1 MDLHSDDSSDDSSG
15 PFDDGSSSEAC
26 LSMMSSNRFFQYP
39 SDSDFDS
46 DTRVLKGSG
55 SDAWLRNLND
65 EEWEKLGRNI
75 TYQSRVEI
83 RLNEGALNDHKMSFF
98 CRGLRRHIMTNSIT
112 KMNLYENGLSAAAAQ
127 SMVPFLQ
134 NANFLKEL
142 YLSHNNFQ
150 SEGFNIMFLALRD
163 SPIHTLSCNYCG
175 IEAIEID
182 SEHIPK
188 HLTTLR
194 LRGNRINADGC
205 RQLSKLLQGGDSTL
219 KRLFLRNN
227 KIDDDGVAILVDA
240 LQNNASL
247 QILDLMS
254 NEGIFAEGRKL
265 CLKLVNDVSSITAT
279 LQSNRTLQEL
289 NVKNQNDQ
297 NDMLIQ
303 QHINKAAHIN
313 AENENDA
320 EAAGKEK
327 VIETQL
333 HSVKRAELAELQGVT
348 RSFYSEINPLH
359 LPEVLALA
367 GRHHGQGELYV
378 ALKSSI
384 AGVISTVNRKQWLQ
398 QQRAHHN
405 AIIAEHRT
413 KVGSIE
419 AELAAIEAAD
429 GPDAVD
435 IGSDSRCSKRRRKW
449 WWGLWGEA

>member
-1 MDLHSDDSSDDSSG
+1 MDMT
-15 PFDDGSSSEAC
+15 DDG
-26 LSMMSSNRFFQYP
+26 
-39 SDSDFDS
+39 
-46 DTRVLKGSG
+46 
-55 SDAWLRNLND
+55 WW
-65 EEWEKLGRNI
+65 EELGRDVSNN
-75 TYQSRVEI
+75 THLKNVY
-83 RLNEGALNDHKMSFF
+83 LNEGALNDHTVSLLF
-98 CRGLRRHIMTNSIT
+98 RGLTRSASIT
-112 KMNLYENGLSAAAAQ
+112 KMNLLENELSAVGLR

-134 NANFLKEL
+134 NANNLHEL
-142 YLSHNNFQ
+142 LLCENNNLQ
-150 SEGFNIMFLALRD
+150 SEGFNMLFRALRD
-163 SPIHTLSCNYCG
+163 SPIEGLNCDNCG
-175 IEAIEID
+175 IESIEID

-188 HLTTLR
+188 HLKSLH
-194 LRGNRINADGC
+194 LSGNKINADGC

-219 KRLFLRNN
+219 KHLNLYHN

-240 LQNNASL
+240 LQNNTSL
-247 QILDLMS
+247 TELDLML
-254 NEGIFAEGRKL
+254 NQGITAEGMKM
-265 CLKLVNDVSSITAT
+265 CLKLVNDISSIKAT
-279 LQSNRTLQEL
+279 LQSNQTLQEL
-289 NVKNQNDQ
+289 NVKNLNIKNQNDQ

-303 QHINKAAHIN
+303 QRINKATQIN
-313 AENENDA
+313 AQNENDV

-413 KVGSIE
+413 KVESIE

-429 GPDAVD
+429 GPDAAD
-435 IGSDSRCSKRRRKW
+435 IGSDFRSSKRRR
-449 WWGLWGEA
+449 A

>member
-1 MDLHSDDSSDDSSG
+1 VYS
-15 PFDDGSSSEAC
+15 PIE
-26 LSMMSSNRFFQYP
+26 
-39 SDSDFDS
+39 
-46 DTRVLKGSG
+46 
-55 SDAWLRNLND
+55 
-65 EEWEKLGRNI
+65 
-75 TYQSRVEI
+75 
-83 RLNEGALNDHKMSFF
+83 ALNCD
-98 CRGLRRHIMTNSIT
+98 N
-112 KMNLYENGLSAAAAQ
+112 
-127 SMVPFLQ
+127 
-134 NANFLKEL
+134 
-142 YLSHNNFQ
+142 
-150 SEGFNIMFLALRD
+150 
-163 SPIHTLSCNYCG
+163 CG

-188 HLTTLR
+188 HLKSLH
-194 LRGNRINADGC
+194 LNDNRINADGC
-205 RQLSKLLQGGDSTL
+205 RELAKLLQGGGAAIIDL
-219 KRLFLRNN
+219 LLNNN

-240 LQNNASL
+240 LQNNTSL

-254 NEGIFAEGRKL
+254 NQGIAAEGMKM

-313 AENENDA
+313 AENGNDA

-333 HSVKRAELAELQGVT
+333 HSVKRAGLARLQGVT
-348 RSFYSEINPLH
+348 RSFYSEINPLP

-405 AIIAEHRT
+405 AIIAEHRI
-413 KVGSIE
+413 KVESIE

-429 GPDAVD
+429 GPDAAD
-435 IGSDSRCSKRRRKW
+435 IGSDSRSSKRRR
-449 WWGLWGEA
+449 A

>member
-1 MDLHSDDSSDDSSG
+1 MAHIMY
-15 PFDDGSSSEAC
+15 SSSE
-26 LSMMSSNRFFQYP
+26 
-39 SDSDFDS
+39 DE
-46 DTRVLKGSG
+46 G
-55 SDAWLRNLND
+55 SDDEASSVYPETMLDKIKRNAPGTTTLSWGFFLRNMNMSD
-65 EEWEKLGRNI
+65 DGWEELGRNVSNN
-75 TYQSRVEI
+75 THLKNVY
-83 RLNEGALNDHKMSFF
+83 LNEGALNDRKMSFF
-98 CRGLRRHIMTNSIT
+98 FRGLTRSNTIKDVH
-112 KMNLYENGLSAAAAQ
+112 LYENRLSTVGVR

-134 NANFLKEL
+134 NANNLHEL
-142 YLSHNNFQ
+142 LLCDNNIK
-150 SEGFNIMFLALRD
+150 SEGFNAVFRALRD
-163 SPIHTLSCNYCG
+163 SPIEALNCDNCG

-182 SEHIPK
+182 SDYSPK

-194 LRGNRINADGC
+194 LNQNRINADGC
-205 RQLSKLLQGGDSTL
+205 SQISKLLQGGDSTL

-313 AENENDA
+313 AENGNDA

-333 HSVKRAELAELQGVT
+333 HSVKRAELARLQGVT

-435 IGSDSRCSKRRRKW
+435 IGSDSRRSKRRRKW
-449 WWGLWGEA
+449 WWGFWGEA

>member
-1 MDLHSDDSSDDSSG
+1 MLFRELCNS
-15 PFDDGSSSEAC
+15 PIE
-26 LSMMSSNRFFQYP
+26 
-39 SDSDFDS
+39 
-46 DTRVLKGSG
+46 
-55 SDAWLRNLND
+55 
-65 EEWEKLGRNI
+65 
-75 TYQSRVEI
+75 
-83 RLNEGALNDHKMSFF
+83 ALNCD
-98 CRGLRRHIMTNSIT
+98 N
-112 KMNLYENGLSAAAAQ
+112 
-127 SMVPFLQ
+127 
-134 NANFLKEL
+134 
-142 YLSHNNFQ
+142 
-150 SEGFNIMFLALRD
+150 
-163 SPIHTLSCNYCG
+163 CG

-188 HLTTLR
+188 HLKSLH
-194 LRGNRINADGC
+194 LNDNRINADGC
-205 RQLSKLLQGGDSTL
+205 SELANLLQGGGAAIINL
-219 KRLFLRNN
+219 LLNNN

-240 LQNNASL
+240 LQNNTSL

-254 NEGIFAEGRKL
+254 NQGIAAEGMKM

-367 GRHHGQGELYV
+367 
-378 ALKSSI
+378 
-384 AGVISTVNRKQWLQ
+384 
-398 QQRAHHN
+398 
-405 AIIAEHRT
+405 
-413 KVGSIE
+413 
-419 AELAAIEAAD
+419 
-429 GPDAVD
+429 
-435 IGSDSRCSKRRRKW
+435 
-449 WWGLWGEA
+449 

>member
-1 MDLHSDDSSDDSSG
+1 MYSSG
-15 PFDDGSSSEAC
+15 EDEGSDNETSSVYPETMLDQIKRNAPGTTTLSWGFFLRNMNMTDDG
-26 LSMMSSNRFFQYP
+26 
-39 SDSDFDS
+39 
-46 DTRVLKGSG
+46 
-55 SDAWLRNLND
+55 W
-65 EEWEKLGRNI
+65 EELGRDVSNN
-75 TYQSRVEI
+75 THLKNVY
-83 RLNEGALNDHKMSFF
+83 LNEGALNDRKMSFF
-98 CRGLRRHIMTNSIT
+98 FRGLTRSSSIEYVH
-112 KMNLYENGLSAAAAQ
+112 LYENRLSTVGVR

-134 NANFLKEL
+134 NANNLHEL
-142 YLSHNNFQ
+142 LLCDNNIK
-150 SEGFNIMFLALRD
+150 SEGFNAVFRALRD
-163 SPIHTLSCNYCG
+163 SPIEALNCDNCG

-182 SEHIPK
+182 SDYSPK

-194 LRGNRINADGC
+194 LNQNRINADGC
-205 RQLSKLLQGGDSTL
+205 RQISKLLQGGDSTL
-219 KRLFLRNN
+219 KHLYLRNN

-240 LQNNASL
+240 LQKNVSL

-265 CLKLVNDVSSITAT
+265 CLKLVNDISSIKAT
-279 LQSNRTLQEL
+279 LQSNRTLREL
-289 NVKNQNDQ
+289 NVKDQNDQ
-297 NDMLIQ
+297 NDMQIQ

-313 AENENDA
+313 ANNA
-320 EAAGKEK
+320 SNPEAVGKEK
-327 VIETQL
+327 VIQTQL
-333 HSVKRAELAELQGVT
+333 NSTQRAELAELQGVT

-398 QQRAHHN
+398 QQKAHHN

-435 IGSDSRCSKRRRKW
+435 IGSDSRRSKRRRKW
-449 WWGLWGEA
+449 WWGFWGEA